1 MVRDKLHKN
10 MGKSIFVF
18 GVWKNVLQKKTK
30 SVDIRN
36 FRDKILI
43 SLLSYSQIY
52 KNGGNR
58 MDAVS
63 VKKVALLGMG
73 TVGSGVYE
81 ILEKQKQN
89 MTDKIGCTLEIVKVL
104 VRNKEKYAQKVPAE
118 KLTDQWSDII
128 EDDSIDIVVEVMGGI
143 EPAKTYIQEA
153 LEKGK
158 HVVTA
163 NKDLMATHGHELL
176 DQAKAHQCDLLFEA
190 AVAGGIPIIRPM
202 KQCLLGNDITEVM
215 GIINGT
221 TNFIL
226 TKMSEEEMEFE
237 DALRLA
243 TDLGYAEAD
252 PTADIEGYDAG
263 RKLAILASIAFHSP
277 VTFQDVYTEGI
288 SKITA
293 KDIRYAHELGYEIKL
308 LGIAKLVEDGIEVK
322 VHPTMIPLHHP
333 LASVKDAFNAVFVH
347 GDAVD
352 DAMFYGRGA
361 GALPTGSA
369 VVGDIM
375 DIARNMQY
383 HCTGRIGCS
392 CYRKIPVK
400 VMKETRSSYYIRMK
414 LEDRAGTLAALA
426 GLFGSNNVSI
436 SMLIQKAKEGNTA
449 EVVIVTYDVKEKQFM
464 DSMTVISTMS
474 MAKEI
479 SSVIRVHHVEKEE

>member
-1 MVRDKLHKN
+1 MDE
-10 MGKSIFVF
+10 SI
-18 GVWKNVLQKKTK
+18 KK
-30 SVDIRN
+30 I
-36 FRDKILI
+36 
-43 SLLSYSQIY
+43 
-52 KNGGNR
+52 
-58 MDAVS
+58 
-63 VKKVALLGMG
+63 ALLGMG
-73 TVGSGVYE
+73 TVGGGVYE
-81 ILEKQKQN
+81 IIAKQKPN
-89 MTDKIGCTLEIVKVL
+89 MPAKIGCTLEIAKVL
-104 VRNKEKYAQKVPAE
+104 VRNKAKYADKVPADQ
-118 KLTDQWSDII
+118 LTDQWSDII
-128 EDDSIDIVVEVMGGI
+128 NDDAISIVVEVMGGI
-143 EPAKTYIQEA
+143 EPARTYIKEA
-153 LEKGK
+153 LSKGK

-176 DQAKAHQCDLLFEA
+176 EIARAHQCDLLFEA

-226 TKMSEEEMEFE
+226 TKMAEDGMEFD
-237 DALRLA
+237 DALKLA

-263 RKLAILASIAFHSP
+263 RKLAIMASIAFHSS
-277 VTFQDVYTEGI
+277 VTFDDVYTEGI

-308 LGIAKLVEDGIEVK
+308 LGLAKLAPEGIEVK
-322 VHPTMIPLHHP
+322 VHPTMIPLEHP
-333 LASVKDAFNAVFVH
+333 LAAVKDSFNAVFVH

-392 CYRKIPVK
+392 CYQNLPVK
-400 VMKETRSSYYIRMK
+400 KMSETRSSYYIRMK

-426 GLFGSNNVSI
+426 GLFGSNDVSI
-436 SMLIQKAKEGNTA
+436 SMLLQKAKEGNTA
-449 EVVIVTYDVKEKQFM
+449 EVVIVTYDVMEKQFM
-464 DSMTVISTMS
+464 DSITVIKTMS
-474 MAKEI
+474 MVKEI
-479 SSVIRVHHVEKEE
+479 SSIIRVHHA